1 MREGESGSN
10 LRFYGA
16 LFRGAIFHLFVVDCD
31 EDSGLRTSPIQGCRD
46 AL

>member
-1 MREGESGSN
+1 MREGESGVESEV
-10 LRFYGA
+10 LRC